1 MSKKPAVIDAGAS
14 LATNGRKAPA
24 VSDALQLPQTA
35 TYTLVDLNFKVP
47 PEFRDRFKR
56 HAFEERLKNVQL
68 LVRALEAWER
78 ENLTPEK
85 TKARGVITLNLAN
98 SANSRWRE

>member
-1 MSKKPAVIDAGAS
+1 MPRSTSERRFRPKKPAVIDVGIS
-14 LATNGRKAPA
+14 LATKGGKAPA
-24 VSDALQLPQTA
+24 VPDALQLGQTA

-85 TKARGVITLNLAN
+85 RMARGLI
-98 SANSRWRE
+98 R